1 MTNTLLAE
9 ANPAEIDRRVE
20 AAYTQIK
27 ELFSELG
34 ELLPKQLARM
44 LREQLPAAAVAH
56 LKPNTWENG
65 IFLEVAEIRDRTGE
79 VLWERGDD
87 LDFGT
92 ELSTLECDLT
102 DTFSISCGDD
112 VLEVTLADNP
122 RAEWL

>member
-9 ANPAEIDRRVE
+9 ATPAEIDRRVE

-34 ELLPKQLARM
+34 ELLPKQLARL

-65 IFLEVAEIRDRTGE
+65 IFLEVEEIRDHTGA

-87 LDFGT
+87 LDFGA
-92 ELSTLECDLT
+92 ELSTLECNLT
-102 DTFSISCGDD
+102 DTFEIVEGECT
-112 VLEVTLADNP
+112 LEVALADNP